1 MNEIYFAR
9 IAGTEGPIKIGCSLY
24 PKGRCKQLSCDL
36 SAKVEVIAAAPGD
49 FLLERNLH
57 LKFAKYRVSDP
68 PTREGRKKP
77 AAGASE
83 WFEPCAQ
90 LLELIE
96 TVKRTGKIELS
107 LEECRERAI
116 AARYKGGESLK
127 QIGDSYGITRE
138 RVRQILDSIG
148 VPRRSAAERSY
159 LLKLEREAK
168 WRAWEERRAA
178 WKANAA

>member
-1 MNEIYFAR
+1 MSEVYFAR
-9 IAGTEGPIKIGCSLY
+9 IAGTEGPIKIGCSSY
-24 PKGRCKQLSCDL
+24 PNGRCKQLACDL
-36 SAKVEVIAAAPGD
+36 AAKIEVIASAPGN
-49 FLLERNLH
+49 FVLERNLH
-57 LKFAKYRVSDP
+57 LKFAEHRVEG

-77 AAGASE
+77 APGASE
-83 WFEPCAQ
+83 WFAPCPE
-90 LLELIE
+90 LLGLIDA
-96 TVKRTGKIELS
+96 VKRTGKIELS

-116 AARYKGGESLK
+116 AARYKGGESLQ
-127 QIGDSYGITRE
+127 QIGQSYGITRE

-178 WKANAA
+178 WKAVA